1 MDASR
6 DVLTSFT
13 SLSRDHTVKT
23 LKEFLSDRAEIE
35 RGRAD
40 AKKALQTEWIWSV
53 RRLVQQVRDWLS
65 DADQEG
71 LLTIKEDYQEIRES
85 ELGVYT
91 VPRLLIQLQAQEVSF
106 VPISRM
112 VVGPNLSNGMVHI
125 ARAYGRVDLK
135 SGDRKYLLF
144 RSQKEPTDSWVI
156 VEDEGF
162 TVKRFDR
169 DSFEEAM
176 QSLLQ

>member
-1 MDASR
+1 M
-6 DVLTSFT
+6 
-13 SLSRDHTVKT
+13 KT

-35 RGRAD
+35 RGKAD
-40 AKKALQTEWIWSV
+40 DKKALQTEWTCAV
-53 RRLVQQVRDWLS
+53 RRLVQLIREWLA
-65 DADQEG
+65 DADQEKM
-71 LLTIKEDYQEIRES
+71 LTIKEDYQEIREL

-91 VPRLLIQLQAQEVSF
+91 VPRLLIRLDSQEVAL

-112 VVGPNLSNGMVHI
+112 VVGPNLSNGIIHV
-125 ARAYGRVDLK
+125 ARAFGRVDLK

-144 RSQKEPTDSWVI
+144 RSQIEPNESWVI